1 MARTLLYEVDKMA
14 EDLKELDIPEDQTQE
29 QPEEEHLQDE
39 QEEAQLEEQQEEE
52 AAEPMAEAE
61 EDDDS
66 LSVVIGEDE
75 EEGEELEEDDKKD
88 PSLVRH
94 LRKTVKD
101 VSKREKTYKRELEEM
116 KQRLSKY
123 EKPDEVDMS
132 PRQPPKLSDPDI
144 DYDEEKLVE
153 KTREFVAWEA
163 KVEQQKREAAQREE
177 EHKKTLQLMQ
187 ENYNQSKAN
196 LGASDYKEAEDVVV
210 ESLNND
216 QQVNILRYAK
226 DPALLVYALGKNPER
241 VEELAKIDD
250 HGLFALALRD
260 LESKVK
266 PVKSKKLTPKPE
278 RKLNG
283 AGKAATA
290 ETTLEQLEAEADR
303 TGDRSKIRAYRR
315 QMREQS

>member
-1 MARTLLYEVDKMA
+1 MA
-14 EDLKELDIPEDQTQE
+14 EDLKELDIPEDQETT

-39 QEEAQLEEQQEEE
+39 QEEAQLEEQDDEAVEETVDEVE
-52 AAEPMAEAE
+52 ADAESE
-61 EDDDS
+61 DDS
-66 LSVVIGEDE
+66 LSVVIGDE
-75 EEGEELEEDDKKD
+75 EEGEEEAEDDKKD

-101 VSKREKTYKRELEEM
+101 VSKREKNYKRELDEM

-123 EKPDEVDMS
+123 EKPDEIDMA

-144 DYDEEKLVE
+144 DYDEDKLVV

-163 KVEQQKREAAQREE
+163 KVEQQKQEQARQEE
-177 EHKKTLQLMQ
+177 EHKKALQVMQ
-187 ENYNQSKAN
+187 ENYNQSKAR

-210 ESLNND
+210 ESLSTD
-216 QQVNILRYAK
+216 QQVNILRYANNS
-226 DPALLVYALGKNPER
+226 ALLVYALGKNPER

-250 HGLFALALRD
+250 PGLFALAIRD
-260 LESKVK
+260 LENKVK
-266 PVKSKKLTPKPE
+266 PVKSKKMAPKPE
-278 RKLNG
+278 RKLSG
-283 AGKAATA
+283 SGKSATSQ
-290 ETTLEQLEAEADR
+290 TTLEQLEAEADR